1 MGSNQLVE
9 LLEKLDWSKRFT
21 IECGRDAFL
30 ESNFNVLWFVRVS
43 AIAFVIK

>member
-9 LLEKLDWSKRFT
+9 LEKLDWSKRFT
-21 IECGRDAFL
+21 IECGRDALRIQFQRTL
-30 ESNFNVLWFVRVS
+30 VRQVS

>member
-21 IECGRDAFL
+21 IECGRDAQ
-30 ESNFNVLWFVRVS
+30 SNFNVLWFVEVS

>member
-9 LLEKLDWSKRFT
+9 LLEAGLEQALRLS
-21 IECGRDAFL
+21 GRDAFL